1 MIERQEKQSNS
12 VNNDNNNKLY
22 YIKIKQNQT
31 APNIKYVQELWL
43 IETRVILRYDQY
55 QSH

>member
-12 VNNDNNNKLY
+12 VNNDNNKLY

>member
-43 IETRVILRYDQY
+43 IETRVILRYDQC